1 MRAKCPVLHPQVA
14 MQSVDGLAVIVLA
27 DSGEVIVVNE
37 VGTRVLELIDGERSA
52 EEVAG
57 AIESE
62 YQVTAEEARA
72 DLEDFLQMLAGAG
85 ALSFEPRPNAINNKL

>member
-1 MRAKCPVLHPQVA
+1 

-37 VGTRVLELIDGERSA
+37 IGTRIVELIDGKRSA

-57 AIESE
+57 TIESE
-62 YQVTAEEARA
+62 FQVTAEEARS
-72 DLEDFLQMLAGAG
+72 DLEEFLYMLAEAG
-85 ALSFEPRPNAINNKL
+85 ALRFESRSNSI